1 MKKVLFLLTFILS
14 GIGMATAQT
23 SQISGVVYSEADGEP
38 VIGASVLVVGT
49 DLGAATDI
57 EGKFV
62 IADVPASATTLRVSY
77 MGMATQE
84 VKILRGKTIK
94 VTLTEDGVA
103 LDDVMVVAYGTVKKS
118 AFTGS
123 ASVVDAEKLEDRQV
137 SNITNALSGTIAGV
151 QTLSSNGQPGTSST
165 VRIRG
170 VGSLYAS
177 NTPLYVVDGIPFDGD
192 ISSINP
198 ADIESMSVLKDAAAA
213 ALYGARGANGVI
225 MVTTKKGKTHDARI
239 SFDAKWGKNER
250 QIGKYDVLETAD
262 SYMETLYQAY
272 RNAGYYNLGYSPA
285 AAHAYAN
292 ANLFNAVGYQ
302 MYTLNGAPGLI
313 GLDGKVNPLA
323 TLGYKYGDYYYTP
336 DDWTAGTISSQMRQ
350 EYNLGVSGGTD
361 RISYYFSAGYL
372 EDGGIIENSGF
383 DRISTRLNVDYQAKK
398 WLKFGANLAYTN
410 STSRYPGDQTTTNS
424 SGNAFNLANQIAPIY
439 PMYYRD
445 ANGNII
451 RDANTGLPVYDY
463 GDGAGTDGNGPL
475 TSYTRNWMSMSNP
488 VSDLFY
494 NTEEYLMDIMNS
506 KWFAEITP
514 LKGLKLTASL
524 GTYIDNTRYH
534 SIGNAMYGQSASY
547 GGTATQ
553 DYTRTFALN
562 QQYLATYNKTY
573 GKSTYDALVGY
584 EAYDLRGE
592 NFWATGQNLY
602 KGGDYTVN
610 NTIDQKRG
618 GGSAYEYSTRGIL
631 GRFNYNY
638 DEKYFASV
646 SYRRDASSR
655 FHPDNRWG
663 NFYSASAA
671 WVLSK
676 EYFMNDVN
684 WVDIL
689 KVKASFG
696 QQGNDNI
703 GNYYAYMDQYAMT
716 GADGVFSDGQLT
728 YKGNKEITWEKSNSF
743 NTGIDFSL
751 FKSKLSGTVEYF
763 NRTTSDMLYNK
774 PVAVSNGYSS
784 IPMNIGSMAN
794 SGVEVELNATPVEFK
809 KFRWDVYANA
819 TSVKNKIIALH
830 PELEGKF
837 VSGSTIY
844 EEGKS
849 MYQLNLVKYAGVDP
863 NSGLALYYAAV
874 PADDYLKESMGQEAY
889 DELVEDADKY
899 KEAVEAYEAN
909 PEVYVT
915 DNFQTAQSTYRR
927 PTGDLLPKVYGGFGT
942 SLEFHGFDLSVQFAY
957 QLGGKIWDYTYQD
970 LMHNGDGSNAG
981 MNWHKDIAN
990 AWTPENR
997 ITDVP
1002 RLDYMDTYTNQS
1014 SDRWLVSSNYLSLN
1028 NITLGYTF
1036 PKAWLRGA
1044 GISSL
1049 RIYGV
1054 ADNLAL
1060 LAARKGMDPRQSFTM
1075 STTATYGALRTFSAG
1090 VKLTF

>member
-1 MKKVLFLLTFILS
+1 MKKVLFMLTFILS
-14 GIGMATAQT
+14 GIGLATAQT

-49 DLGAATDI
+49 DLGTATDI

-84 VKILRGKTIK
+84 VAILRGKTIK

-123 ASVVDAEKLEDRQV
+123 ASVVDAAKLEDRQV
-137 SNITNALSGTIAGV
+137 SNLTNALSGTIAGV
-151 QTLSSNGQPGTSST
+151 QTLSSNGQPGESST

-170 VGSLYAS
+170 IGSLYAS
-177 NTPLYVVDGIPFDGD
+177 NTPLYVVDGMPFDGD

-239 SFDAKWGKNER
+239 SFDAKWGVNER
-250 QIGKYDVLETAD
+250 QLPNYDVLETAD

-272 RNAGYYNLGYSPA
+272 RNAGYYNLGYDNA
-285 AAHAYAN
+285 TAHAYAN
-292 ANLFNAVGYQ
+292 SNLFKGLGYQ
-302 MYTLNGAPGLI
+302 MYTLNDADGLI

-323 TLGYKYGDYYYTP
+323 TLGYSDGANYYTP
-336 DDWTAGTISSQMRQ
+336 DDWTAGTINSQMRQ

-383 DRISTRLNVDYQAKK
+383 NRISTRMNVDYQAKK
-398 WLKFGANLAYTN
+398 WLKFGTNLAYTN

-424 SGNAFNLANQIAPIY
+424 SANAFLMANMIAPVY
-439 PMYYRD
+439 PMYVRD
-445 ANGNII
+445 ADGNIML
-451 RDANTGLPVYDY
+451 DPTTGYRIYDY
-463 GDGAGTDGNGPL
+463 GNGKE
-475 TSYTRNWMSMSNP
+475 TASSRSWMSISNP
-488 VSDLFY
+488 IGDLLY
-494 NTEEYLMDIMNS
+494 NTEEYLMDIMNN
-506 KWFAEITP
+506 KWYAEITP
-514 LKGLKLTASL
+514 LAGLKLTASL

-534 SIGNAMYGQSASY
+534 SVGNAKYGQSASY
-547 GGTATQ
+547 GGSAYQYNMHTM
-553 DYTRTFALN
+553 ALN

-584 EAYDLRGE
+584 EAYDYRYE
-592 NFWATGQNLY
+592 ESYASGQNLY
-602 KGGDYTVN
+602 KEGDYTVN

-618 GGSAYEYSTRGIL
+618 GGSAAAYSTRGIF
-631 GRFNYNY
+631 GRFNYNF
-638 DEKYFASV
+638 DEKYFGSV

-671 WVLSK
+671 WMLSK
-676 EYFMNDVN
+676 ENFMSDVD

-703 GNYYAYMDQYAMT
+703 GNYYAYIDQFKVT
-716 GADGVFSDGQLT
+716 GADGSFADGSLT

-743 NTGIDFSL
+743 NTGVDFSL
-751 FKSKLSGTVEYF
+751 WKSKLSGTVEYF

-774 PVAVSNGYSS
+774 PVANSNGYST

-794 SGVEVELNATPVEFK
+794 SGWEIELNSTPVELK

-819 TSVKNKIIALH
+819 TFVKNKIIALH
-830 PELEGKF
+830 PDLKGKF
-837 VSGSTIY
+837 ISGSTIY
-844 EEGKS
+844 EEGES
-849 MYQLNLVKYAGVDP
+849 MYQLYLAKYAGVDP
-863 NSGLALYYAAV
+863 NTGLALYYAKV
-874 PADDYLKESMGQEAY
+874 LADDYLLETLGEGA
-889 DELVEDADKY
+889 Y
-899 KEAVEAYEAN
+899 KELTKEENKAQYDAAVAEYEKN
-909 PEVYVT
+909 PTIYIT
-915 DNFQTAQSTYRR
+915 SDAQVAQDTYKQA
-927 PTGDLLPKVYGGFGT
+927 TGDLLPKVYGGFGT

-957 QLGGKIWDYTYQD
+957 QLGGRIWDYTYQD
-970 LMHNGDGSNAG
+970 LMHTGKSGDVGQ
-981 MNWHKDIAN
+981 NWHKDIAN

-1002 RLDYMDTYTNQS
+1002 RLDANDMYGNAD
-1014 SDRWLVSSNYLSLN
+1014 SDRWLVSSNYLSVN
-1028 NITLGYTF
+1028 NITLGYNF

-1060 LAARKGMDPRQSFTM
+1060 LTARKGMDPRKGF
-1075 STTATYGALRTFSAG
+1075 STTSSATYSALRTFSAG